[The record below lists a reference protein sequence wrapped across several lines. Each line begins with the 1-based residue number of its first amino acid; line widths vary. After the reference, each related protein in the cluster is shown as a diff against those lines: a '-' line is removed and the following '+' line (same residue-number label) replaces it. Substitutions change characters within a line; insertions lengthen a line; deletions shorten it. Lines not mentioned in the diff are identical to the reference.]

1 MASLNKI
8 ILIGFLGK
16 DPEVRYLANG
26 DAVANFSVATS
37 QSWKDSAGVKQ
48 ERTEWHRIVLYRKL
62 AEIAEKYL
70 KKGSQVYIEGR
81 IETQKWQ
88 DKEGQERQT
97 VQVVGSELKMF
108 GGSSG
113 NTQGDK
119 PASQQ
124 ASKPHPASSSN
135 DMLDDDIPF

>member
-1 MASLNKI
+1 MASLNKV

-16 DPEVRYLANG
+16 DPEVRFLANG

-48 ERTEWHRIVLYRKL
+48 EKTEWHRIVLYRKL
-62 AEIAEKYL
+62 AEIAGQYL
-70 KKGSQVYIEGR
+70 KKGGQVYIEGR
-81 IETQKWQ
+81 IEAQKWQ

-108 GGSSG
+108 GGASGSTQSSQPT
-113 NTQGDK
+113 NQ
-119 PASQQ
+119 
-124 ASKPHPASSSN
+124 PASSSN
-135 DMLDDDIPF
+135 NMLDDDIPF